1 MTRIVRGLA
10 ALSVLSLAGCGGD
23 GTSMNMA
30 ASYPGTAS
38 ANCQM
43 GMSGCSNSSA
53 TQQMN
58 SAPRPSEPFSMPST
72 TLTASAHGNTYSLTY
87 SVTTNSNSVSFDG
100 QMAQSSAIVATVA
113 ENGTTIG
120 TQTTTAY
127 YLTSPYV
134 PLGFGG
140 KTVNGTAFEVI
151 FNSINP
157 YPSTLT
163 VGESGTLASGNFYT
177 PGSNTAI
184 GSLTVTYAV
193 EANNSS
199 SLLLKVSSSATVAT
213 NPLPEVIAYAVD
225 ASGHLSLSSI
235 QITLN
240 GVTLTFM

>member
-1 MTRIVRGLA
+1 MIRIVRGLA

-23 GTSMNMA
+23 GGMSMNMA
-30 ASYPGTAS
+30 AGTAS
-38 ANCQM
+38 GNCQM
-43 GMSGCSNSSA
+43 SMSMSNCSSSSA

-58 SAPRPSEPFSMPST
+58 SAPRPSEPFSIPST
-72 TLTASAHGNTYSLTY
+72 TLTASANGNTYSLTY
-87 SVTTNSNSVSFDG
+87 SVTANSGSASFDG
-100 QMAQSSAIVATVA
+100 QMAQSSVISVTVA
-113 ENGTTIG
+113 ENGTPLP
-120 TQTTTAY
+120 TQTTTAW
-127 YLTSPYV
+127 YLTNPYV
-134 PLGFGG
+134 PLGLSG
-140 KTVNGTAFEVI
+140 TANGTAFEVI

-157 YPSTLT
+157 FPSTLT
-163 VGESGTLASGNFYT
+163 VGESGTLASGTFYT

-184 GSLTVTYAV
+184 GSLSVTYAV

>member
-10 ALSVLSLAGCGGD
+10 ALWVLSSAGCGGD
-23 GTSMNMA
+23 GGTMYMA
-30 ASYPGTAS
+30 AGFPGTAS
-38 ANCQM
+38 GNCQM
-43 GMSGCSNSSA
+43 SMSSCSNSSA

-58 SAPRPSEPFSMPST
+58 SAPRPSEPFSIPST
-72 TLTASAHGNTYSLTY
+72 TLTASANGNTYSLIY
-87 SVTTNSNSVSFDG
+87 SVTTNSGSTSFDG
-100 QMAQSSAIVATVA
+100 QMAQSSALVATVA

-134 PLGFGG
+134 PLGFSG
-140 KTVNGTAFEVI
+140 TANGTAFEVI

-157 YPSTLT
+157 YPSTLM
-163 VGESGTLASGNFYT
+163 VGESGTLASGTFYT
-177 PGSNTAI
+177 PGSNAAI
-184 GSLTVTYAV
+184 GSLSVTYAV

-199 SLLLKVSSSATVAT
+199 TLLLKVSSSATVAT

-225 ASGHLSLSSI
+225 ASGHMSLSSI

-240 GVTLTFM
+240 GVTLTFK